1 MALQHQPPNS
11 RMLWPIFHPQTGHF
25 LDFWFLRVLFV
36 SGTKGSKFSHRSS
49 VIVFLDPSTIA
60 SCRVSPQGC
69 NSRENFHRAT
79 SPHLILHRLLC
90 FTNLPP
96 KKKHSWDDFNP
107 NWQWLLVRMLNA
119 KGTRVSS
126 KFSPEKKNRQGIFRR
141 LAVMAKVFVHST
153 QSRKPAAVS
162 RWILFKNWPQ
172 KSLEFDSGWCPPV
185 ISWCII
191 PFNHSQLW
199 GPILLFI
206 VNFLPFHF
214 QTRPWWRGENGL
226 RNDTF
231 TLLKHREGY
240 GVCLSHQK
248 RHNKTYT
255 KVNWDDLMSG
265 NIYNSYL

>member
-1 MALQHQPPNS
+1 MAHLPPPN
-11 RMLWPIFHPQTGHF
+11 GAF

-49 VIVFLDPSTIA
+49 VSVFLDPSTIA

-69 NSRENFHRAT
+69 NSRENFHGAT
-79 SPHLILHRLLC
+79 SPHLILDRLLC

-96 KKKHSWDDFNP
+96 PKKNRVGMISTQIDNDFWWGCWTLKAHGFPANFP
-107 NWQWLLVRMLNA
+107 R
-119 KGTRVSS
+119 R
-126 KFSPEKKNRQGIFRR
+126 KKNRQGISRR
-141 LAVMAKVFVHST
+141 LTVMAKVFVHST

-191 PFNHSQLW
+191 PFKYSQLW

-214 QTRPWWRGENGL
+214 QTRPWWRWENGL

-231 TLLKHREGY
+231 TLLKHREGF

-265 NIYNSYL
+265 NIYNRYL

>member
-1 MALQHQPPNS
+1 MISTQIDN
-11 RMLWPIFHPQTGHF
+11 
-25 LDFWFLRVLFV
+25 DFWW
-36 SGTKGSKFSHRSS
+36 
-49 VIVFLDPSTIA
+49 
-60 SCRVSPQGC
+60 GC
-69 NSRENFHRAT
+69 WTLKAHGFPANFPR
-79 SPHLILHRLLC
+79 R
-90 FTNLPP
+90 
-96 KKKHSWDDFNP
+96 
-107 NWQWLLVRMLNA
+107 
-119 KGTRVSS
+119 
-126 KFSPEKKNRQGIFRR
+126 KNRQGISRR